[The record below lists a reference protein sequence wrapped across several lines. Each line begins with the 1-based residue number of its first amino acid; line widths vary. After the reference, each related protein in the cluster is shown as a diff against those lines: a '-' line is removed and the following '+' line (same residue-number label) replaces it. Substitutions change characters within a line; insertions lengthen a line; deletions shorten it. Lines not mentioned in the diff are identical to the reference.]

1 MNNKMIVYKENIFIR
16 IKKIFISIFRKSNET
31 EKNDIEKQIT
41 SDNSKRNFIE
51 NIVVKQEQDDVETL
65 NVQKDFKDGNILEKD
80 IPENTK
86 NRLIELYKKQNEQ
99 MKEKI
104 NIEKNQIR
112 KMLNDLKVS

>member
-1 MNNKMIVYKENIFIR
+1 MNNKMIIYKENIFIR
-16 IKKIFISIFRKSNET
+16 IRKFVMAIFKKNNET
-31 EKNDIEKQIT
+31 EKNDIDTQIT
-41 SDNSKRNFIE
+41 IDNSKQNFIKE
-51 NIVVKQEQDDVETL
+51 IVVKQEQDDVETL

-86 NRLIELYKKQNEQ
+86 NRLVELYRKQNKQ

-112 KMLNDLKVS
+112 KMLNDLNVS